1 MIYEIQT
8 AFSRN
13 FVLESSSSSKSAFFT
28 VTAQDTNQRI
38 GSHLDYAAAI
48 AIRDAFLALYP
59 IQALPAPRARRRRA
73 PKAKKPVKLTPQA
86 ELILDYLRKHGN
98 ISASEA
104 ATVFKVRA
112 LPRRIADIKASG
124 VSIRSEFKKDSTG
137 QRYVRY
143 HLGA

>member
-59 IQALPAPRARRRRA
+59 IQALPA